1 MLPSSDAG
9 AGSNGAGRSG
19 LRRWG
24 PLVAIVAVVVIV
36 GGALLLTSGGGD
48 DDATDS
54 TATTVAAGTP
64 SSDDLPE
71 GVLPFDVAEAEGI
84 DVDWPETCDTERGTV
99 AYPSFFAPT
108 CYAPFEGDNGGATDQ
123 GVTGDSIKI
132 VWYLAPDEDP
142 IIDFITE
149 GVSDDTAADTRATVE
164 GFNEFFA
171 HFAETYGREVDLEF
185 YEATGTADDEI
196 AARADAV
203 AIAEDVQPFMVMN
216 GPSLTSAFEEE
227 LAARGVSC
235 IQCGPTQPQAFYE
248 EADPSLLTISMS
260 SEQGQYHSAAFL
272 GRQLA
277 GKPAE
282 FAGDEL
288 ASEERVFG
296 LVYLNS
302 VENAE
307 EVQDQFEDR
316 LAEQGVTLA
325 ESVGYDSPITLQT
338 TAPNVIAKLKD
349 AGVTTVLF
357 AGDPV
362 APRELTREATA
373 QDWFPEWVVTPSSI
387 LVDTNVFSRTYDQ
400 QQWAHAFGV
409 STTAAR
415 VDPSTQG
422 SAFLYEWFFGE
433 EPPAD
438 DSVALLSAQLNTF
451 YNVVQGVGPNLTRQ
465 AFRDTIFAAEPTP
478 SAVTQPSL
486 SWGDKGIWPETDWLG
501 IDDATLVWWNPDA
514 EGPDERG
521 DVGAGMWEFVDGGER
536 YLPDEWP
543 EGDPAL
549 FDPEG
554 AVTIYEQPPEGEAP
568 PDYPSPAG

>member
-1 MLPSSDAG
+1 M
-9 AGSNGAGRSG
+9 
-19 LRRWG
+19 
-24 PLVAIVAVVVIV
+24 VAIV
-36 GGALLLTSGGGD
+36 GGALLLTSGGD
-48 DDATDS
+48 DEAGSS
-54 TATTVAAGTP
+54 TTTEAPGSFT
-64 SSDDLPE
+64 SDDLPE

-84 DVDWPETCDTERGTV
+84 EVEWPDTCDTERGTV

-108 CYAPFEGDNGGATDQ
+108 CYAPFEGDNGGATDE
-123 GVTGDSIKI
+123 GVTGDAIKI
-132 VWYLAPDEDP
+132 VWYLGPDEDP

-149 GVSDDTAADTRATVE
+149 GISDDTAADTRATVE

-203 AIAEDVQPFMVMN
+203 AIAEDQQPFMVMN
-216 GPSLTSAFEEE
+216 GPSLTSAFAEE

-235 IQCGPTQPQAFYE
+235 IQCGPTQPQEFYA
-248 EADPSLLTISMS
+248 EADPNLLTINMS
-260 SEQGQYHSAAFL
+260 SEQGQFHTAAFL

-282 FAGDEL
+282 FAGDDL
-288 ASEERVFG
+288 AGEERVFG

-307 EVQDQFEDR
+307 EGVQLLEDR
-316 LAEQGVTLA
+316 LAEEGLELA

-400 QQWAHAFGV
+400 EQWAHAFGV
-409 STTAAR
+409 STTAVH
-415 VDPSTQG
+415 VDPSNQG
-422 SAFLYEWFFGE
+422 SAFLYEWYFGE
-433 EPPAD
+433 APPAD
-438 DSVALLSAQLNTF
+438 DTVALLSAQLNTF

-486 SWGDKGIWPETDWLG
+486 SWGDKGIWPDTDWLG
-501 IDDATLVWWNPDA
+501 IDDTTLIWWDPEA

-521 DVGAGMWEFVDGGER
+521 DVAPGMWQFVDGGTR

-549 FDPEG
+549 FDEAG
-554 AVTIYEQPPEGEAP
+554 AVAIYEEPPEGEDP

>member
-9 AGSNGAGRSG
+9 AGSEGSGRSG

-24 PLVAIVAVVVIV
+24 PLIAIVAVVAIV

-48 DDATDS
+48 DDAGS
-54 TATTVAAGTP
+54 TTTTAAPGAL

-71 GVLPFDVAEAEGI
+71 GVLPFDVAQAEGI
-84 DVDWPETCDTERGTV
+84 DVDWPDTCDTERGTV
-99 AYPSFFAPT
+99 AYPSFFAPA
-108 CYAPFEGDNGGATDQ
+108 CYAPFDGDNGGATDQ
-123 GVTGDSIKI
+123 GVTADSIKV
-132 VWYLAPDEDP
+132 VWYLGPDEDP
-142 IIDFITE
+142 IINFITE
-149 GVSDDTAADTRATVE
+149 GLSDDTAADTRATVE

-171 HFAETYGREVDLEF
+171 HFSETYGREVDLEF
-185 YEATGTADDEI
+185 YEATGTAEDEI

-203 AIAEDVQPFMVMN
+203 AIAEDMQPFMVLN
-216 GPSLTSAFEEE
+216 GPLLTSAFEEE

-235 IQCGPTQPQAFYE
+235 IQCGPTQPQEFYE
-248 EADPSLLTISMS
+248 EADPYLLSVTMS
-260 SEQGQYHSAAFL
+260 AAQGQFHTAAFL

-277 GKPAE
+277 GKPAA
-282 FAGDEL
+282 FAGDDL
-288 ASEERVFG
+288 KDEERVFG
-296 LVYLNS
+296 LVYLNA

-307 EVQDQFEDR
+307 ETVGELEDR
-316 LAEQGVTLA
+316 LDEEGVSLA
-325 ESVGYDSPITLQT
+325 EEVGYDSPITLQT
-338 TAPNVIAKLKD
+338 TAPSVIAKLKD

-373 QDWFPEWVVTPSSI
+373 QDYFPEWVVTPSST
-387 LVDTNVFSRTYDQ
+387 LVDTNVFARTYDQ
-400 QQWAHAFGV
+400 EQWAHAFGV
-409 STTAAR
+409 STTAAH

-422 SAFLYEWFFGE
+422 SAFLYQWYFGE
-433 EPPAD
+433 EAPAND
-438 DSVALLSAQLNTF
+438 TVALLSAQLNTF
-451 YNVVQGVGPNLTRQ
+451 YNIVQGVGPNLTRQ

-486 SWGDKGIWPETDWLG
+486 SWGDKGIWPDTDWLG

-521 DVGAGMWEFVDGGER
+521 DVAAGMWEYVDGGAR
-536 YLPDEWP
+536 YVPDEWP
-543 EGDPAL
+543 EGDPKV
-549 FDPEG
+549 FDERG
-554 AVTIYEQPPEGEAP
+554 AVTIYEQPPEGESP

>member
-1 MLPSSDAG
+1 MLPSSDEG
-9 AGSNGAGRSG
+9 VGSGGDGRSG
-19 LRRWG
+19 LRRWV
-24 PLVAIVAVVVIV
+24 PLIAIVAVVAVV
-36 GGALLLTSGGGD
+36 GGALLLTSGGGGD
-48 DDATDS
+48 GAASTT
-54 TATTVAAGTP
+54 TATAGGGLTA
-64 SSDDLPE
+64 DDLPE
-71 GVLPFDVAEAEGI
+71 GVLPFEVAEAEGI
-84 DVDWPETCDTERGTV
+84 DVDWPDTCDTERGTV
-99 AYPSFFAPT
+99 AYPSFFAPS
-108 CYAPFEGDNGGATDQ
+108 CYAPFTGDNGGATDE
-123 GVTGDSIKI
+123 GVTEDGIKV

-142 IIDFITE
+142 IIDFISE
-149 GVSDDTAADTRATVE
+149 GISDDTAADTRATVE

-171 HFAETYGREVDLEF
+171 TFAETYGREVELEF

-203 AIAEDVQPFMVMN
+203 AIAEDLAPFMVMN
-216 GPSLTSAFEEE
+216 GPQLTSAFAEE

-235 IQCGPTQPQAFYE
+235 LQCGPTQPQEFYA
-248 EADPSLLTISMS
+248 EADPHLLTVSMS
-260 SEQGQYHSAAFL
+260 AEQGQFHTAAFV

-277 GKPAE
+277 GRPAR
-282 FAGDEL
+282 FAGDDL
-288 ASEERVFG
+288 AGEERVFG

-302 VENAE
+302 IENAE
-307 EVQDQFEDR
+307 EVQDQFEQR
-316 LAEQGVTLA
+316 LADEGVTLA

-338 TAPNVIAKLKD
+338 SAASVIAKLKD

-373 QDWFPEWVVTPSSI
+373 QDWFPEWMVTPSSI

-400 QQWAHAFGV
+400 EQWAHAFGV
-409 STTAAR
+409 STTAVH
-415 VDPSTQG
+415 VDPSNQG
-422 SAFLYEWFFGE
+422 SAFLYDWFFGE

-438 DSVALLSAQLNTF
+438 DTVALLSAQLNTF
-451 YNVVQGVGPNLTRQ
+451 YNVIQGVGPNLTRQ
-465 AFRDTIFAAEPTP
+465 GFRDTIFAADPTP

-486 SWGDKGIWPETDWLG
+486 SWGDKGIWPDTDWLG
-501 IDDATLVWWNPDA
+501 IDDATLVWWDPEA

-521 DVGAGMWEFVDGGER
+521 DVAPGMWQFVDGGVR

-554 AVTIYEQPPEGEAP
+554 AVAIYEQPPEGEEV

>member
-9 AGSNGAGRSG
+9 AGSEGPGRSG
-19 LRRWG
+19 LKRWG
-24 PLVAIVAVVVIV
+24 PLVAIVAVVVVV

-48 DDATDS
+48 DEADPTS
-54 TATTVAAGTP
+54 TTVAPGSFTSA
-64 SSDDLPE
+64 DLPE

-84 DVDWPETCDTERGTV
+84 DVDWPDTCDTERGTV

-132 VWYLAPDEDP
+132 VWYLGPDEDP

-149 GVSDDTAADTRATVE
+149 GISDDTAADTRATVE
-164 GFNEFFA
+164 GFNEFFG

-203 AIAEDVQPFMVMN
+203 AIAEDQQPFMVMN
-216 GPSLTSAFEEE
+216 GPALTSAFAEE

-235 IQCGPTQPQAFYE
+235 IQCGPTQPQGFYE
-248 EADPSLLTISMS
+248 EADPYLLMINMS
-260 SEQGQYHSAAFL
+260 SEQGQFHTAAFL

-277 GKPAE
+277 GKPAA
-282 FAGDEL
+282 FAGDDL
-288 ASEERVFG
+288 ADEERVFG

-307 EVQDQFEDR
+307 EGVQQLEDR
-316 LAEQGVTLA
+316 LAEEGVDLA

-400 QQWAHAFGV
+400 DQWAHAFGV
-409 STTAAR
+409 STSAVH
-415 VDPSTQG
+415 VDPSNQG
-422 SAFLYEWFFGE
+422 SAFLYQWYFGE
-433 EPPAD
+433 APLAD
-438 DSVALLSAQLNTF
+438 DTVALLSAQLNTF
-451 YNVVQGVGPNLTRQ
+451 YNVVQGVGPDLTRQ

-501 IDDATLVWWNPDA
+501 IDDATLIWWDPEA
-514 EGPDERG
+514 EGPDENG
-521 DVGAGMWEFVDGGER
+521 DVARGMWQFVDGGTR

-543 EGDPAL
+543 EDDPKL
-549 FDPEG
+549 FDERG
-554 AVTIYEQPPEGEAP
+554 AVAIYEEPPADEAP

>member
-1 MLPSSDAG
+1 MLPSSDEG
-9 AGSNGAGRSG
+9 AGSGGAGRSG
-19 LRRWG
+19 LRRWA
-24 PLVAIVAVVVIV
+24 PLVAIVAVVVVV
-36 GGALLLTSGGGD
+36 GGALLLTSGDGD
-48 DDATDS
+48 DSAS
-54 TATTVAAGTP
+54 TTTAASAGTLTAEE
-64 SSDDLPE
+64 LPE
-71 GVLPFDVAEAEGI
+71 GVLPFEVAEAEGI
-84 DVDWPETCDTERGTV
+84 DVDWPDTCDTERGTV
-99 AYPSFFAPT
+99 AYPSFFAPS
-108 CYAPFEGDNGGATDQ
+108 CYAPFEGDNGGATDE
-123 GVTGDSIKI
+123 GVTADRIKI
-132 VWYLAPDEDP
+132 VWYLAPDVDP
-142 IIDFITE
+142 IIDFISE
-149 GVSDDTAADTRATVE
+149 GISDDTAADTRATVE

-171 HFAETYGREVDLEF
+171 TFAETYGREVDLEF

-203 AIAEDVQPFMVMN
+203 AIAEDAKPFMVMN
-216 GPSLTSAFEEE
+216 GPQLTSAFAEE

-235 IQCGPTQPQAFYE
+235 LQCGPTQPQEFYA
-248 EADPSLLTISMS
+248 EADPHLLTVSMS
-260 SEQGQYHSAAFL
+260 AEQGQFHTAAFV

-277 GKPAE
+277 GRPAE
-282 FAGDEL
+282 FAGDDL

-302 VENAE
+302 IENAE
-307 EVQDQFEDR
+307 EVQDQFEQR
-316 LAEQGVTLA
+316 LADEGATLA
-325 ESVGYDSPITLQT
+325 ESVGYDSPVTLQT
-338 TAPNVIAKLKD
+338 TAANVIAKLKD

-373 QDWFPEWVVTPSSI
+373 QGWFPEWMVTPSSI

-400 QQWAHAFGV
+400 EQWAHAFGV
-409 STTAAR
+409 STTA
-415 VDPSTQG
+415 VHVNPSNQG

-433 EPPAD
+433 EPTAD
-438 DSVALLSAQLNTF
+438 DTVALLSAQLNTF
-451 YNVVQGVGPNLTRQ
+451 YNVIQGVGPTLTRQ

-501 IDDATLVWWNPDA
+501 IDDATLVWWDPEA

-521 DVGAGMWEFVDGGER
+521 DVAPGMWQYVDGGVR

-543 EGDPAL
+543 AGDPAL
-549 FDPEG
+549 FDAEG
-554 AVTIYEQPPEGEAP
+554 AVAIYEQPPEGEAI